1 MKTLVEMRN
10 RLNAVATEMSDLAQ
24 KDERSA
30 DDDAKLDQLLAEFN
44 DLGPKVEREQSIVD
58 AANEARK
65 LGESRGRVS
74 GIVPAAGADTREQA
88 TEKQDLRS
96 VGQRFADSEPVT
108 RWLESG
114 GKRSD
119 PFDAGSFFHRD
130 AGGPVQ
136 HVEGMDPAEVRA
148 LINTGVLPDSYI
160 RPEYVPGF
168 FRGDDLTGSIRSA
181 LINGQTTSDAI
192 VFFRETAFTNN
203 AAEVGQATAT
213 TGSSGLKPES
223 ALAFEQA
230 TAAVK
235 TIAHW
240 IPITRQTLRDA
251 PQLRTYVEQ
260 RLLDGLKLRED
271 AQILNGDGLGENLLG
286 LTEHTGVQ
294 VLDDVATTGY
304 FATNPVADA
313 GGRNENF
320 NRVLRGKTMVRSVG
334 RTQANFVVLNP
345 VDLEAFLTT
354 TEAGGKYFGAGPF
367 SGASIPNLWGL
378 SIIESEH
385 QTEGEAV
392 VGDGRAAAVWDRMQA
407 QILIDTIN
415 DQFIRNMLTLLA
427 EERLALTVFRPQ
439 AFAIVSLA

>member
-10 RLNAVATEMSDLAQ
+10 RLNAVATEMGELAQ

-30 DDDAKLDQLLAEFN
+30 DDETRLDQLLAEFN

-74 GIVPAAGADTREQA
+74 GIVPAEGVEARERQEQTR
-88 TEKQDLRS
+88 DRRS
-96 VGQRFADSEPVT
+96 VGQRFAESDQIKHWLSVGGRRSEPV
-108 RWLESG
+108 
-114 GKRSD
+114 
-119 PFDAGSFFHRD
+119 DAESFFHRD
-130 AGGPVQ
+130 AATLQ
-136 HVEGMDPAEVRA
+136 HTETMSPEEQRA
-148 LINTGVLPDSYI
+148 LVNTGSLPGQYI

-192 VFFRETAFTNN
+192 VFYRETAFTNN
-203 AAEVGQATAT
+203 AAEVAEATAT
-213 TGSSGLKPES
+213 TGTSGLKPES
-223 ALAFEQA
+223 ALAFEED

-240 IPITRQTLRDA
+240 IPITRQALQDA

-271 AQILNGDGLGENLLG
+271 AQLLNGDGVGPNILG
-286 LTEHTGVQ
+286 LTQHTGVQ
-294 VLDDVATTGY
+294 ALDDTPTTGH
-304 FATNPVADA
+304 FVTNPVADA

-320 NRVLRGKTMVRSVG
+320 NRVLRGKTMVRFVG
-334 RTQANFVVLNP
+334 RTQADFAVFHP
-345 VDLEAFLTT
+345 VDLERFLTT

-378 SIIESEH
+378 TIIESEH
-385 QTEGEAV
+385 QAEGEVV

-407 QILIDTIN
+407 QILIDTI
-415 DQFIRNMLTLLA
+415 DQQFIRNMLTLLA
-427 EERLALTVFRPQ
+427 EERLALTVYRPQ
-439 AFAIVSLA
+439 AFAVVTLA